1 MLELWSHLWSYIE
14 CFSTILFACEILFCM
29 PTLGL
34 RRGTGHAIAIS
45 LVFLTAFN
53 SRIINS
59 SFGMG
64 WFISATTMVIFAA
77 SVAMIYA
84 IFSCSK
90 RIALFYGA
98 AGYATENLIF
108 YIRWIDSYFPSFP
121 IRGLGLA
128 LFKLVLSLI
137 VAFLVY
143 TYLARRY
150 PRGHEPNVSNVFMLS
165 FAVLT
170 LLITNVL
177 STWVRMDGLFAPP
190 VAILAILCNLM
201 LLMIEFDVFK
211 RSSMEQERQ
220 IMEHLMVERERQ
232 QRLSQENVDLINIK
246 CHDLK
251 HQITAL
257 RDMPAGSERDKTI
270 GELEQAVMFYD
281 SATHTGNT
289 ALDTVLTEKSLLC
302 ERRSIDFTCM
312 VDESCLAGIGTVD
325 LYTLFGNALD
335 NAIEAT
341 EQLPDPEERMISLH
355 VGRQGS
361 FARIGVEN
369 TCAGSVELRDGFP
382 ATSKDDER
390 YHGFGLKSIAM
401 IVDRLGG
408 NMVITPG
415 SGHFSLAILI
425 PCAAEPSSDPQA
437 AN

>member
-1 MLELWSHLWSYIE
+1 MLEPWSHLWSYIE

-34 RRGTGHAIAIS
+34 RRGKGHAIAVS
-45 LVFLTAFN
+45 LAFLVVFN
-53 SRIINS
+53 SRIINNA
-59 SFGMG
+59 FGTG
-64 WFISATTMVIFAA
+64 WLVSATTLVIFAA
-77 SVAMIYA
+77 SVVMIHA

-90 RIALFYGA
+90 RVALFYGA

-108 YIRWIDSYFPSFP
+108 YIRRADSYFPPFP
-121 IRGLGLA
+121 IQGPKLF
-128 LFKLVLSLI
+128 LFKLALSII

-165 FAVLT
+165 FVMLT
-170 LLITNVL
+170 LLVTNVL
-177 STWVRMDGLFAPP
+177 NTWVRMDGLQVPP
-190 VAILAILCNLM
+190 VAIFAILCNLM
-201 LLMIEFDVFK
+201 LLMIEFDVF
-211 RSSMEQERQ
+211 RHSSMEQERR

-232 QRLSQENVDLINIK
+232 QRLSQENVDLINVK

-251 HQITAL
+251 HQIAAL

-281 SATHTGNT
+281 STAHTGNT

-302 ERRSIDFTCM
+302 ESRSIDFTCM
-312 VDESCLAGIGTVD
+312 VDGGCLAGIGTVD

-335 NAIEAT
+335 NAIEAA

-355 VGRQGS
+355 VMRQGS
-361 FARIGVEN
+361 FARISVEN

-415 SGHFSLAILI
+415 DGHFSLAILI
-425 PCAAEPSSDPQA
+425 PCAAESSSDPQA
-437 AN
+437 AS